1 MTMFSII
8 LMMGSTKLLTVMLVI
23 HFISNR
29 NIFNKPRYLLGE
41 QVQLQQQQHHSIIS
55 SKLMKGMYFLGLIIS
70 LSWIRL
76 PALVASIASG
86 SGIKPSSSVCNNAP
100 SDVESPSTLET
111 ALLQYGRL
119 FAKNKDISTLLT
131 TSRVLEAKN
140 IKSMSRN
147 ERIIRI
153 ILSWSLLIIAKSV
166 ALASPLYFKSLIERA
181 EFLGKSDF
189 VMPTSNAGDKKT
201 IVFYCLKH
209 GVDSLIHA
217 SALGLMIGY
226 GATRLASGFIQL
238 TSEVLLS
245 PVTTTVAE
253 ILPQQV
259 KFKSFCIFTV

>member
-1 MTMFSII
+1 
-8 LMMGSTKLLTVMLVI
+8 
-23 HFISNR
+23 
-29 NIFNKPRYLLGE
+29 
-41 QVQLQQQQHHSIIS
+41 
-55 SKLMKGMYFLGLIIS
+55 MKGMYFLGLIIS

-76 PALVASIASG
+76 PAFVASIASTG
-86 SGIKPSSSVCNNAP
+86 SGIKPSSGVCNSVP
-100 SDVESPSTLET
+100 SDVEPPSTLET

-119 FAKNKDISTLLT
+119 FAQNKDTSTYAT
-131 TSRVLEAKN
+131 PIRVPEGKN

-147 ERIIRI
+147 ERVIRI
-153 ILSWSLLIIAKSV
+153 ILSWALLIFAKSV

-181 EFLGKSDF
+181 EFLGKSNF
-189 VMPTSNAGDKKT
+189 LMPTINAGDKKN

-259 KFKSFCIFTV
+259 KFDLVFLFSV